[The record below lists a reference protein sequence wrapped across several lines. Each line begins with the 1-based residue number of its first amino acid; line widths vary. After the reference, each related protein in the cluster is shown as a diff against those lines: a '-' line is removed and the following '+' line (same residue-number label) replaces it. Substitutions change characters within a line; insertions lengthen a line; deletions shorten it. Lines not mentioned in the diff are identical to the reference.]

1 VTRYGSR
8 TVTSEEYLIV
18 SNALPAPADSWAPS
32 GKVAGYAIGSC
43 ALLTMLAIALHPHSE
58 SRKADELVVEV
69 ARLAPMLRIVH
80 GTVIAFMLALLYG
93 FTIYSMRRGLRREAV
108 VGALVAYA
116 AGVGVLI
123 LAALIDGFLIPLVAA
138 RYAGVPPDVLRVGAG
153 VLTLCG
159 AAIQVLS
166 KFGVIALSAA
176 IALWSTDLLRGRGV
190 LRGAGIVGYAAA
202 LIPLGV
208 LFAGGEFLVPMTLSI
223 IVIAQGIWYLA
234 IATLLIRGR
243 L

>member
-1 VTRYGSR
+1 MTRYGSG
-8 TVTSEEYLIV
+8 TVTSEESLIV
-18 SNALPAPADSWAPS
+18 SNVLPAPADSWAPS

-43 ALLTMLAIALHPHSE
+43 ALLTMLAIAMHPQAA
-58 SRKADELVVEV
+58 SRNVGDFVIAV
-69 ARLAPMLRIVH
+69 ARLTPMLRIVH

-93 FTIYSMRRGLRREAV
+93 FTVYSLRRGLRREAV

-166 KFGVIALSAA
+166 KFGVIAMSAA
-176 IALWSTDLLRGRGV
+176 IALWSTDLLRSGGA
-190 LRGAGIVGYAAA
+190 LRIAGIVGCAAA
-202 LIPLGV
+202 LIPVGV
-208 LFAGGEFLVPMTLSI
+208 LFAAGQLVPMTLTI
-223 IVIAQGIWYLA
+223 IVVAQGIWYLT
-234 IATLLIRGR
+234 IATLLVREQV
-243 L
+243 